1 MMPLHFLYP
10 WVLLGLPLLAAL
22 AWWIGRRGPVP
33 SVPVPSLRGLAEL
46 ARIRRRNRGTW
57 RWWLPLLAIA
67 LGIIALARPRIPRG
81 DLPDPSKGIDIM
93 LCLDYSRSMAE
104 PDFKMERKRVTR
116 RFALETVVADFVKK
130 RPDDRIGIVCFARN
144 PYLISPLTLDH
155 DWALESLKQTD
166 LMTGTGI
173 GESLAA
179 SLRFLRK
186 DSERNKVIILV
197 TDGDNSAGRRPF
209 EIAPTAVRDKV
220 KIYSI
225 LIGPEIVTPTAAANH
240 ELNRVSRLTGG
251 QFFQATDTR
260 GLEGIYNLID
270 QLEKKAL
277 VAKRMI
283 TWRELHPW
291 FVGGAAAL
299 LILEIFGTALLQ
311 RRIP

>member
-10 WVLLGLPLLAAL
+10 WVLLGLPLLAVL

-33 SVPVPSLRGLAEL
+33 SIPVPSLRGLSEL
-46 ARIRRRNRGTW
+46 ARIPRSRRGTW
-57 RWWLPLLAIA
+57 RWWLALLAIA
-67 LGIIALARPRIPRG
+67 FGIIAIARPRIPRG

-116 RFALETVVADFVKK
+116 RFALETVVAEFVKK

-291 FVGGAAAL
+291 FVGTAAVL
-299 LILEIFGTALLQ
+299 LILEIFGMALLQ

>member
-1 MMPLHFLYP
+1 MPLNFLHP
-10 WVLLGLPLLAAL
+10 WILLGLPILAWL
-22 AWWIGRRGPVP
+22 AWWAGRRGTVP
-33 SVPVPSLRGLAEL
+33 SVPVPSLSGLSAL
-46 ARIRRRNRGTW
+46 ARVPKRHRGQW
-57 RWWLPLLAIA
+57 RWWLPLLALA
-67 LGIIALARPRIPRG
+67 LGVIALARPRIPRG

-93 LCLDYSRSMAE
+93 LCLDFSRSMAE
-104 PDFKMERKRVTR
+104 PDFKMDRKRITR
-116 RFALETVVADFVKK
+116 RQALESVVADFVKS
-130 RPDDRIGIVCFARN
+130 RPQDRIGIVCFARN

-173 GESLAA
+173 GEALAA

-186 DSERNKVIILV
+186 DSERNKVIILM

-209 EIAPTAVRDKV
+209 EIAPMAVRDKV
-220 KIYSI
+220 KVYSI

-251 QFFQATDTR
+251 QFFQATDTK
-260 GLEGIYNLID
+260 GLQGIYNLID

-277 VAKRMI
+277 VAKRLV

-291 FVGGAAAL
+291 FTGLAAAIL
-299 LILEIFGTALLQ
+299 LAELLCTAFIH
-311 RRIP
+311 RRMP

>member
-1 MMPLHFLYP
+1 MMTVSFLYP
-10 WVLLGLPLLAAL
+10 WVLLALPFIAWL
-22 AWWIGRRGPVP
+22 AWWTGRPGPVP
-33 SVPVPSLRGLAEL
+33 ALPVPSLSGLSAL
-46 ARIRRRNRGTW
+46 VRLPKRNKGRW
-57 RWWLPLLAIA
+57 RWWLPLLALA
-67 LGIIALARPRIPRG
+67 LGTIALARPRIPRG

-93 LCLDYSRSMAE
+93 LCLDFSRSMAE
-104 PDFKMERKRVTR
+104 PDFKMDRKRITR
-116 RFALETVVADFVKK
+116 RQALESVVGDFVKS
-130 RPDDRIGIVCFARN
+130 RPQDRIGIVCFARN

-173 GESLAA
+173 GEALVA

-209 EIAPTAVRDKV
+209 EVAPIAVRDNVKV
-220 KIYSI
+220 YSI

-240 ELNRVSRLTGG
+240 ELNKVSRLTGG

-260 GLEGIYNLID
+260 GLQNIYNLID

-277 VAKRMI
+277 VAKRLV

-291 FVGGAAAL
+291 FSALAAAAVFAEILGASL
-299 LILEIFGTALLQ
+299 LH